1 MKLITYPT
9 SGSLK
14 NTTSDKAGKFC
25 GSPLRQ
31 LGYFTGLANVI
42 ASLSISFL
50 FITSPVVSNVHSL
63 EQKYI
68 TDPHVSWLPPPDLE
82 LLLQTAIT
90 SYHSCQTAI
99 PNKQGELH
107 TTFHSSFSSQ
117 RCLLQCLW
125 TNHMANLNEHTTLPA
140 APVGSSPHYLTPF
153 LCSWWGLS
161 PSQENRKI
169 LILSTPIP
177 TPQPSIAL
185 LLPLQCSFWI
195 IMWSSSA
202 HAE

>member
-82 LLLQTAIT
+82 LYSKLLSPVITAARLQYQISKENYT
-90 SYHSCQTAI
+90 PHFTV
-99 PNKQGELH
+99 PLVVRGV
-107 TTFHSSFSSQ
+107 FSSVSEQ
-117 RCLLQCLW
+117 TIWQ
-125 TNHMANLNEHTTLPA
+125 T
-140 APVGSSPHYLTPF
+140 
-153 LCSWWGLS
+153 
-161 PSQENRKI
+161 
-169 LILSTPIP
+169 
-177 TPQPSIAL
+177 
-185 LLPLQCSFWI
+185 
-195 IMWSSSA
+195 
-202 HAE
+202 